1 MNGQVFIQAGPTE
14 AIYQG
19 SPDAKKDGEEY
30 DKLLKDIKTIAK
42 SFRESKK

>member
-1 MNGQVFIQAGPTE
+1 MVKFL
-14 AIYQG
+14 
-19 SPDAKKDGEEY
+19 SKPDRQKLYIKVRRTPKKDGEEY